1 MVIKNIN
8 IKSLKKGDKKVRDL
22 STNKLIPVNEIMVPS
37 VWAYTYKI
45 HRKFK
50 EDAIRRYVSGRE
62 IPLVYFIFPIQKT
75 KDSLLQRF
83 LSLAV
88 LFQKGID
95 RELLLSFVEKHEYYK
110 QYMKLFYTVKKR
122 PNPAQL
128 TVIDGEK
135 K

>member
-1 MVIKNIN
+1 MFIKNVD

-22 STNKLIPVNEIMVPS
+22 VTNKLIPIKDIMVPS

-50 EDAIRRYVSGRE
+50 EDSIRRYISGRE
-62 IPLVYFIFPIQKT
+62 IPLIYFIFPIQKT

-83 LSLAV
+83 LSLAT

-110 QYMKLFYTVKKR
+110 QYMNLFYTVKRKS
-122 PNPAQL
+122 NPVQL